1 MALLHR
7 YRPFVLGDSLSAK
20 TPAAKQYDKA
30 YFDKWYRHPQHRVKS
45 PAELAR
51 QAAFVLRT
59 AEFVL
64 GRPVRSVLDVGCGE
78 GQWRA
83 ALRAHRPRVHYDGV
97 DPSEYAVQRYGR
109 KRSLLLGGI
118 EDLDA
123 LPLRDSYDLV
133 VSCGMLNY
141 LESDVLQRG
150 LHHVARRTGGV
161 AYLELF
167 TSDDAFEG
175 DTNWPTPRSARWYRE
190 AMTRAGLCA
199 IGMQCYVTD
208 TARERVSALER
219 IS

>member
-7 YRPFVLGDSLSAK
+7 HRPFVLGDPLSAH
-20 TPAAKQYDKA
+20 TPDAKQYDKA
-30 YFDKWYRHPQHRVKS
+30 YFDKWYRHPRHRVKS
-45 PAELAR
+45 SAELAR

-83 ALRAHRPRVHYDGV
+83 ALRAHRPALHYDGV
-97 DPSEYAVQRYGR
+97 DPSAYAVKRYGR
-109 KRSLLLGGI
+109 TRSLLLGGI

-123 LPLRDSYDLV
+123 LPLRPSYDLV

-141 LESDVLQRG
+141 LAPDVLTRG
-150 LHHVARRTGGV
+150 VQQVARRTGGV

-167 TSDDAFEG
+167 TSEDAFEG
-175 DTNWPTPRSARWYRE
+175 DTDWPAPRTARWYRDV
-190 AMTRAGLCA
+190 MRRAGLCA
-199 IGMQCYVTD
+199 IGMQCYVSEA
-208 TARERVSALER
+208 ARDRVSALER
-219 IS
+219 LP

>member
-1 MALLHR
+1 
-7 YRPFVLGDSLSAK
+7 
-20 TPAAKQYDKA
+20 
-30 YFDKWYRHPQHRVKS
+30 VKS

-83 ALRAHRPRVHYDGV
+83 ALRAHRPALHYDGV

-109 KRSLLLGGI
+109 QRGLHLGGI
-118 EDLDA
+118 EDLDS
-123 LPLRDSYDLV
+123 LPLRPTYDLV

-141 LESDVLQRG
+141 LEPAVLERG
-150 LHHVARRTGGV
+150 VRQVARRTGGV

-167 TSDDAFEG
+167 TSEDAFEG
-175 DTNWPTPRSARWYRE
+175 DTNWPAPRTSQWYRE
-190 AMTRAGLCA
+190 VMRGAGLCA
-199 IGMQCYVTD
+199 IGMQCYVSD
-208 TARERVSALER
+208 AAKARVSALER
-219 IS
+219 LA